1 MELDEQLDLTRGR
14 LPGPGRQAGRHSMV
28 EEIEHE
34 EEEQQPTA
42 ERETLVQRKEGEYR
56 SSQLSP

>member
-1 MELDEQLDLTRGR
+1 
-14 LPGPGRQAGRHSMV
+14 MV

-34 EEEQQPTA
+34 EEEQQPAA

>member
-1 MELDEQLDLTRGR
+1 
-14 LPGPGRQAGRHSMV
+14 MV

-34 EEEQQPTA
+34 EEQQPASAAA